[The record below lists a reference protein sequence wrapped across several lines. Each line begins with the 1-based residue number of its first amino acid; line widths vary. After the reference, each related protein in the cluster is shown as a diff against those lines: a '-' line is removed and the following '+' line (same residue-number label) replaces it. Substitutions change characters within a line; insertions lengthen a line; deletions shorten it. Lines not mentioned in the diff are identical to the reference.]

1 MAAGWR
7 RYWGERWLDMTATRN
22 DGAMR
27 MLNKVPEVTLYF
39 WVIKIMATTVGETAA
54 DLLNTK
60 LGLGLT
66 KTSLLM
72 SVLLI
77 SALVLQVQTRKY
89 VPRVYWVAVVLIS
102 VLGTLITDNI
112 TDHFHVPLQVTT
124 AIFAAALAAV
134 FAVWYA
140 NEKTLSI
147 TTFGDLLSQPKGNGG
162 FGLGTVGTSVL
173 FLVVITAL
181 IVYMTT
187 AQRKASAAMPLD
199 AGMQG
204 E

>member
-77 SALVLQVQTRKY
+77 SALVLQVRTRKY

-102 VLGTLITDNI
+102 VVGTLITDNI

-134 FAVWYA
+134 FPVWYA

>member
-1 MAAGWR
+1 
-7 RYWGERWLDMTATRN
+7 MTATRN

-77 SALVLQVQTRKY
+77 SALVLQVRTRKY
-89 VPRVYWVAVVLIS
+89 VPWVYWVAVVLIS
-102 VLGTLITDNI
+102 VVGTLITDNI

-124 AIFAAALAAV
+124 VIFAAALAAV
-134 FAVWYA
+134 FPVWCA

-181 IVYMTT
+181 IVYLTT

>member
-102 VLGTLITDNI
+102 VVGTLITDNI

-134 FAVWYA
+134 FAVWYT

>member
-22 DGAMR
+22 NGAMR
-27 MLNKVPEVTLYF
+27 TLNKVPEVKLYF
-39 WVIKIMATTVGETAA
+39 WVINIMATTVGETAA

-77 SALVLQVQTRKY
+77 SALVLQVRTRKY
-89 VPRVYWVAVVLIS
+89 VPWVYWVAVVLIS
-102 VLGTLITDNI
+102 VVGTLITDNI

-134 FAVWYA
+134 FAVWCA

-181 IVYMTT
+181 IVYLTT

-204 E
+204 K

>member
-77 SALVLQVQTRKY
+77 SALVLQVRTRKY
-89 VPRVYWVAVVLIS
+89 VPWVYWVAVVLIS
-102 VLGTLITDNI
+102 VVGTLITDNI

>member
-1 MAAGWR
+1 
-7 RYWGERWLDMTATRN
+7 MTATRN

-27 MLNKVPEVTLYF
+27 MLNKVSEVTLYF

-66 KTSLLM
+66 NTSLLM

-77 SALVLQVQTRKY
+77 SALVLQVRTRKY
-89 VPRVYWVAVVLIS
+89 VPWVYWVAVVLIS
-102 VLGTLITDNI
+102 VVGTLITDNI

-134 FAVWYA
+134 FPVWCA

-181 IVYMTT
+181 IVYLTT

-204 E
+204 K

>member
-66 KTSLLM
+66 NTSLLM

-77 SALVLQVQTRKY
+77 SALVLQVRTRKY

-102 VLGTLITDNI
+102 VVGTLITDNI

-134 FAVWYA
+134 FAVWCA